1 MKEKETV
8 SYMRDSV
15 GFGVGGEP
23 PVSIRGAHETP
34 SSSLADHGQAAAGA
48 SRVDPPLRLPGPHAS
63 ARRCVCRDLPGRRF
77 RSPRAHRRPRAAA
90 LQQLAAPPPSPLT
103 EASKSQKFCSN
114 TAIFPAA

>member
-8 SYMRDSV
+8 SNMRDSV

-48 SRVDPPLRLPGPHAS
+48 SRDPPLRLPGPHAS
-63 ARRCVCRDLPGRRF
+63 ARRYVCRDLPGRRF

-90 LQQLAAPPPSPLT
+90 LQQLAAPPPSPFS
-103 EASKSQKFCSN
+103 EASKSQKFCSS
-114 TAIFPAA
+114 TVIFPAA